1 MFAGE
6 PQCQEEEFSEV
17 TKNNLNQSL
26 LQMECHFTWGL
37 LRDDTNLDDLED
49 RMYEQIEF
57 GITENKSMVY
67 NLLAYAKHLK
77 GNNAEAIESL
87 QKAAHFIQKNHTD
100 DQDRKSIV
108 TYGNFSWV
116 YYHLNQL
123 DDAHT
128 YITKVEDACKAL
140 SSPFRYKVQ
149 LSEIYGEQGWSC
161 LKFAG
166 RYYEKAKDCFQK
178 ALELEPDEPEWN
190 YGYAIAEYRLYGFF
204 KQKTTESDGEIL
216 ELLRR
221 AVKLNPRET
230 VVMSLLSLKLQ
241 EMKQYEEAE
250 QYMNEALE
258 KTPDLP
264 YLLRYAAKFYRKK
277 GSPDESL
284 KLLKRAINLTPTS
297 GILHHQIGLCYREKL
312 NQMKK
317 NEKYSKLS
325 YPPRSSNVEKEELIR
340 NAIYHF
346 ELVVEKKPMF
356 IYAYTDLANMYVE
369 ANQYEK
375 AEETFT
381 KVLAMAN
388 LTPQE
393 SQQVNL
399 NYGRYLEYHKKSET
413 EAIRHYKRGLMIKDA
428 NYERHMCKVCLK
440 RLAEKM
446 LQRNA
451 RNATAFGALGY
462 MHQLDGEKMEAIEC
476 YEKALQLE
484 PDNEEYLSGLCD
496 MRLSI

>member
-1 MFAGE
+1 M
-6 PQCQEEEFSEV
+6 SEV

-204 KQKTTESDGEIL
+204 KQKTPVSNGEIL

-221 AVKLNPRET
+221 AVKLNPRDT

-250 QYMNEALE
+250 QYMKEALE

-277 GSPDESL
+277 GLPDESL

-297 GILHHQIGLCYREKL
+297 GFLHHQIGLCYRQKL
-312 NQMKK
+312 IRMK
-317 NEKYSKLS
+317 KYSKLS

-346 ELVVEKKPMF
+346 ELVVKQKTMY
-356 IYAYTDLANMYVE
+356 IYAYTDLANMYAE

-413 EAIRHYKRGLMIKDA
+413 EAIRHYKRGLLIKDA
-428 NYERHMCKVCLK
+428 NFERDMCKVCLK
-440 RLAEKM
+440 GLAEKM

>member
-1 MFAGE
+1 
-6 PQCQEEEFSEV
+6 
-17 TKNNLNQSL
+17 
-26 LQMECHFTWGL
+26 MECHFTWGL
-37 LRDDTNLDDLED
+37 LRDDTDLDDLENRVYD
-49 RMYEQIEF
+49 QIEF
-57 GITENKSMVY
+57 VVTKNKSMVY
-67 NLLAYAKHLK
+67 NLLAYVKHLK

-87 QKAAHFIQKNHTD
+87 QKAVDCIQKNHAD
-100 DQDRKSIV
+100 DLDRKIIV
-108 TYGNFSWV
+108 TYWNFSWV

-166 RYYEKAKDCFQK
+166 RYCEKAKDCFKK
-178 ALELEPDEPEWN
+178 AVELEPDEPEWN
-190 YGYAIAEYRLYGFF
+190 SGYATAAYRLGGSF
-204 KQKTTESDGEIL
+204 KLKTPESDDETL

-221 AVKLNPRET
+221 AVKLNPRDT

-258 KTPDLP
+258 KTPYLP
-264 YLLRYAAKFYRKK
+264 YLLRYAAKYYRKK

-284 KLLKRAINLTPTS
+284 KLLKQAINLTPTS
-297 GILHHQIGLCYREKL
+297 GFLHHQIGLCYRQKL

-317 NEKYSKLS
+317 DEKYSKLL

-340 NAIYHF
+340 NVIYHF
-346 ELVVEKKPMF
+346 ELVIKQKTTFM
-356 IYAYTDLANMYVE
+356 YAYIDLANIYAE
-369 ANQYEK
+369 AKQYEK
-375 AEETFT
+375 AEETFM

-388 LTPQE
+388 RTPQE
-393 SQQVNL
+393 SQQLHL

-413 EAIRHYKRGLMIKDA
+413 EAIGHYKRGLMIKDA
-428 NYERHMCKVCLK
+428 NYERDMCKVCLK
-440 RLAEKM
+440 CVAEKM

-462 MHQLDGEKMEAIEC
+462 MHQLDGEKMEAIDC

-484 PDNEEYLSGLCD
+484 PANEEYLSGLCD